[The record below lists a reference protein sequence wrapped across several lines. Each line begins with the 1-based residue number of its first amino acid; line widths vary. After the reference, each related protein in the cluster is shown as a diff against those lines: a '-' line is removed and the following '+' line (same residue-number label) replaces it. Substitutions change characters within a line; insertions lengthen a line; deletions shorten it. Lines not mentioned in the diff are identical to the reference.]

1 MDDNLRVHSKVLL
14 FQKGLNM
21 DKVIRDGKVA
31 VLYSP
36 DYGAGWYTWNTEHPA
51 MLYDPAVV
59 RWVEEDKPKDDLA
72 RLEATLEEKYPRCYL
87 GGMRDLQIEWL
98 PVNTVFQV
106 TEYDGFEK
114 IEVLKDM
121 TWQVA

>member
-1 MDDNLRVHSKVLL
+1 
-14 FQKGLNM
+14 M
-21 DKVIRDGKVA
+21 DKVIRDGNVA

-36 DYGAGWYTWNTEHPA
+36 GFGAGWSTWNTEHPA
-51 MLYDPAVV
+51 MLYDPTVV
-59 RWVEEDKPKDDLA
+59 AWVESGKPKDALA
-72 RLEATLEEKYPRCYL
+72 RLEATLDEKYPRCYL

-98 PVNTVFQV
+98 PVNTFFQV

-114 IEVLKDM
+114 IEVLKDV

>member
-1 MDDNLRVHSKVLL
+1 
-14 FQKGLNM
+14 M

-36 DYGAGWYTWNTEHPA
+36 DYGAGWYTWNTEYPA
-51 MLYDPAVV
+51 MLYDPTVV
-59 RWVEEDKPKDDLA
+59 KWVEDGKPSGEA
-72 RLEATLEEKYPRCYL
+72 RTHLEATLDEKYPRCYL

-98 PVNTVFQV
+98 PVNTFFRV

-114 IEVLKDM
+114 IEVLKDV

>member
-1 MDDNLRVHSKVLL
+1 MA
-14 FQKGLNM
+14 
-21 DKVIRDGKVA
+21 KVIRDGKVA

-51 MLYDPAVV
+51 MLYDPVV
-59 RWVEEDKPKDDLA
+59 VKWVEDGKPKDALA
-72 RLEATLEEKYPRCYL
+72 RLEATLDEKYPRCYL

>member
-1 MDDNLRVHSKVLL
+1 
-14 FQKGLNM
+14 M

-31 VLYSP
+31 VLYRHG
-36 DYGAGWYTWNTEHPA
+36 YGAGWYTWNTEHPA
-51 MLYDPAVV
+51 MLYDPTVV
-59 RWVEEDKPKDDLA
+59 KWVESGKPEDALA
-72 RLEATLEEKYPRCYL
+72 RLEATLDEKYPRCYL

-98 PVNTVFQV
+98 PVNTFFRV

-114 IEVLKDM
+114 IEVLKDV

>member
-1 MDDNLRVHSKVLL
+1 
-14 FQKGLNM
+14 
-21 DKVIRDGKVA
+21 
-31 VLYSP
+31 
-36 DYGAGWYTWNTEHPA
+36 
-51 MLYDPAVV
+51 
-59 RWVEEDKPKDDLA
+59 
-72 RLEATLEEKYPRCYL
+72 
-87 GGMRDLQIEWL
+87 MRDLQIEWL

>member
-1 MDDNLRVHSKVLL
+1 MA
-14 FQKGLNM
+14 
-21 DKVIRDGKVA
+21 KVIRDGKVA

-72 RLEATLEEKYPRCYL
+72 RLEATLDEKYPRCYL
-87 GGMRDLQIEWL
+87 GGMRDLQIQWV
-98 PVNTVFQV
+98 PVGTRFYVD
-106 TEYDGFEK
+106 EYDGSETV
-114 IEVLKDM
+114 VLEQDVKWM
-121 TWQVA
+121 VA